1 MPIHWEERI
10 ASLIAAG
17 GLLWCVKISTQSF
30 TALDKLTL
38 PMNAVYITAIGV
50 VSLAACQVAALGRHP
65 AGVNPQSL

>member
-17 GLLWCVKISTQSF
+17 GMVWFVKLSTQNF

-38 PMNAVYITAIGV
+38 PMNAVYITAMGV
-50 VSLAACQVAALGRHP
+50 VIWLHAKWRRSVDIQRA
-65 AGVNPQSL
+65 

>member
-17 GLLWCVKISTQSF
+17 GLLWCVQMSTRNF

-38 PMNAVYITAIGV
+38 PMNAVYVTAMGV
-50 VSLAACQVAALGRHP
+50 VIWLHAKWRRSVDIQRG
-65 AGVNPQSL
+65 